1 MKKIDHAMSYG
12 TELYGYNLEIRID
25 GEDYF
30 IDLKDIE
37 IETSYDSQCEGYIV
51 DDVSI
56 TKAEDSDQNAL
67 TDEQLRAMEKLIVD
81 YGHEHDTLLSL

>member
-12 TELYGYNLEIRID
+12 TPLYGYNLEIRID

-30 IDLKDIE
+30 IDLKDIG
-37 IETSYDSQCEGYIV
+37 IETSYDSQCEGYVV

-56 TKAEDSDQNAL
+56 TKAEDSDENAL